1 MTRTPVF
8 GLALAGAGT
17 LFLTPDALLMR
28 LSGMDGFQMVGWRG
42 LLVSAVMSAI
52 WLLSSRDRRGEVSEL
67 ASGVG
72 IGLILCQFFNATL
85 FSVGVA
91 LAPVAVVLM
100 GVATVPVF
108 AALLSWILIGEPARR
123 ATWLA
128 TAAVLC
134 GIGLAVLGGKG
145 GGLALDRQA
154 GLGALMGLG
163 VALAL
168 AFNFV
173 LLRARP
179 RIPIMLVMACGS
191 FVAGLN
197 GLRIT
202 GPAAMMEGQVW
213 AIVITGAVIL
223 PVSFFAL
230 SLASR
235 YTHPANVSLLMLL
248 ETVLAPFWVWLGVG
262 ERPSVN
268 MLIGG
273 AIVVASLALYL
284 AVTRRQ
290 ARRQAMFP
298 TGH

>member
-1 MTRTPVF
+1 MSRTPLF

-42 LLVSAVMSAI
+42 FLVSAVMSAA
-52 WLLSSRDRRGEVSEL
+52 WLITSRDRKGEML
-67 ASGVG
+67 QMASGVG
-72 IGLILCQFFNATL
+72 LGLILCQFFNATL

-91 LAPVAVVLM
+91 IAPVAVVLI

-108 AALLSWILIGEPARR
+108 AAILSWMLLGEPARL

-128 TAAVLC
+128 TAAVLA
-134 GIGLAVLGGKG
+134 GIGIAVLGGKG
-145 GGLALDRQA
+145 GGLALDPQA

-168 AFNFV
+168 ALNFV
-173 LLRARP
+173 ILRARP

-191 FVAGLN
+191 FLAGLN
-197 GLRIT
+197 GVRIT
-202 GPAAMMEGQVW
+202 GPSMMLDGQVW
-213 AIVITGAVIL
+213 AIAITGAVIL

-235 YTHPANVSLLMLL
+235 HTHPANVSLLMLM

-262 ERPSVN
+262 ERPSPA
-268 MLIGG
+268 MLLGG
-273 AIVVASLALYL
+273 AIVVGSLAVYL
-284 AVTRRQ
+284 GWARRQ
-290 ARRQAMFP
+290 ARRRAMTP
-298 TGH
+298 TVP